1 MEIKIGK
8 VEVLVTN
15 NGTPKAIVY
24 PEGADFNNVAEG
36 VELIGENDVLFLSTR
51 KQGETIA
58 ITEKGKWKNVVI
70 PNEYIQALN
79 SPSYERVK
87 MLFKRTVSGI
97 NKAINGTRTPLDLD
111 TAKILI
117 TDNVELFTKVQDYI
131 VTVLK
136 NTDTE
141 FATALVKDLKSS
153 DTQARY
159 KAWEVV
165 GSLTSRNISE
175 ISKDYK
181 IVNDLEEPKT
191 KGVSKKSKDKQ
202 DT

>member
-1 MEIKIGK
+1 MEVKIGK

-36 VELIGENDVLFLSTR
+36 IELIGENDVLYLSTR
-51 KQGETIA
+51 KQGEIVS

-70 PNEYIQALN
+70 PNEYVQALN

-87 MLFKRTVSGI
+87 ALFKRTVSGI

-136 NTDTE
+136 NVDTE
-141 FATALVKDLKSS
+141 FATTVVKDLKSS
-153 DTQARY
+153 DVQAKY
-159 KAWEVV
+159 KAWEIV
-165 GSLTSRNISE
+165 GNLTHKNIGE

-181 IVNDLEEPKT
+181 IVNDLEEPKPKNGT
-191 KGVSKKSKDKQ
+191 TKKSKVN
-202 DT
+202 

>member
-1 MEIKIGK
+1 MEVKIGK

-36 VELIGENDVLFLSTR
+36 IELIGENDVLYLSTR
-51 KQGETIA
+51 KQGEVVS

-70 PNEYIQALN
+70 PNEYVQALN

-87 MLFKRTVSGI
+87 TLFKRTVSGI

-136 NTDTE
+136 NVDTE
-141 FATALVKDLKSS
+141 FATTVVKDLKSS
-153 DTQARY
+153 DVQAKY
-159 KAWEVV
+159 KAWEIV
-165 GSLTSRNISE
+165 GNLTHRNIGE

-181 IVNDLEEPKT
+181 IVNDLEEPKPKNGT
-191 KGVSKKSKDKQ
+191 TKKSKAN
-202 DT
+202 

>member
-1 MEIKIGK
+1 MEVKIGK

-36 VELIGENDVLFLSTR
+36 IELIGENDVLYLSTR
-51 KQGETIA
+51 KQGEVVS

-70 PNEYIQALN
+70 PNEYVQALN

-87 MLFKRTVSGI
+87 TLFKRTVSGI

-136 NTDTE
+136 NVDTE
-141 FATALVKDLKSS
+141 FATTVVKDLKSS
-153 DTQARY
+153 DIQAKY
-159 KAWEVV
+159 KAWEIV
-165 GSLTSRNISE
+165 GNLTHRNIGE

-181 IVNDLEEPKT
+181 IVNDLEEPKPKNGT
-191 KGVSKKSKDKQ
+191 TKKSKAN
-202 DT
+202 

>member
-1 MEIKIGK
+1 MEVKIGK

-36 VELIGENDVLFLSTR
+36 IELIGENDVLYLSTR
-51 KQGETIA
+51 KQGEVVS

-70 PNEYIQALN
+70 PNEYVQALN

-87 MLFKRTVSGI
+87 TLFKRTVSGI

-136 NTDTE
+136 NVDTE
-141 FATALVKDLKSS
+141 FATTVVKDLKSS
-153 DTQARY
+153 DVQAKY
-159 KAWEVV
+159 KAWEIV
-165 GSLTSRNISE
+165 GNLTHKNIGE

-181 IVNDLEEPKT
+181 IVNDLEEPKPKNGT
-191 KGVSKKSKDKQ
+191 TKKSKAN
-202 DT
+202 

>member
-1 MEIKIGK
+1 MEVKIGK

-36 VELIGENDVLFLSTR
+36 IELIGENDVLYLSTR
-51 KQGETIA
+51 KQGEVVS

-87 MLFKRTVSGI
+87 TLFKRTVSGI

-136 NTDTE
+136 NVDTE
-141 FATALVKDLKSS
+141 FATTVVKDLKSS
-153 DTQARY
+153 DVQAKY
-159 KAWEVV
+159 KAWEIV
-165 GSLTSRNISE
+165 GNLTHKNIGE

-181 IVNDLEEPKT
+181 IVNDLEEPKPKNGT
-191 KGVSKKSKDKQ
+191 TKKSKAN
-202 DT
+202 

>member
-1 MEIKIGK
+1 MEVKIGK

-36 VELIGENDVLFLSTR
+36 IELIGENDVLYLSTR
-51 KQGETIA
+51 KQGEVVS

-70 PNEYIQALN
+70 PNEYVQALN

-87 MLFKRTVSGI
+87 TLFKRTVSGI

-136 NTDTE
+136 NVDTE
-141 FATALVKDLKSS
+141 FATTVVKDLKSS
-153 DTQARY
+153 DIQAKY
-159 KAWEVV
+159 KAWEIV
-165 GSLTSRNISE
+165 GNLTHKNIGE

-181 IVNDLEEPKT
+181 IVNDLEEPKPKNGT
-191 KGVSKKSKDKQ
+191 TKKSKAN
-202 DT
+202 

>member
-1 MEIKIGK
+1 MEVKIGK

-24 PEGADFNNVAEG
+24 PEGADFSNVAEG
-36 VELIGENDVLFLSTR
+36 IELIGENDVLYLSTR
-51 KQGETIA
+51 KQGETVA

-70 PNEYIQALN
+70 PNEYVQALN
-79 SPSYERVK
+79 SPQYDRIK

-97 NKAINGTRTPLDLD
+97 NKAINGTRTELDLD

-117 TDNVELFTKVQDYI
+117 TDNIEVFNKVQDYI

-141 FATALVKDLKSS
+141 FAKTVVNDIKSD
-153 DTQARY
+153 DTQAKY
-159 KAWEVV
+159 KAWEIV
-165 GSLTSRNISE
+165 GNLAHRNIGE
-175 ISKDYK
+175 ISKEYK
-181 IVNDLEEPKT
+181 IINDLEEPKQ
-191 KGVSKKSKDKQ
+191 KNGAKSKKSS
-202 DT
+202 

>member
-1 MEIKIGK
+1 MEVKIGK

-24 PEGADFNNVAEG
+24 PEGTDFNNVAEG
-36 VELIGENDVLFLSTR
+36 IELIGENDVLYLSTR
-51 KQGETIA
+51 KQGEVVS

-70 PNEYIQALN
+70 PNEYVQALN

-87 MLFKRTVSGI
+87 TLFKRTVSGI
-97 NKAINGTRTPLDLD
+97 NKAINGTRTSLDLD

-136 NTDTE
+136 NIDTE
-141 FATALVKDLKSS
+141 FATTVVKDLKSS
-153 DTQARY
+153 DVQAKY
-159 KAWEVV
+159 KAWEIV
-165 GSLTSRNISE
+165 GNLTHKNIGE

-181 IVNDLEEPKT
+181 IVNDLEEPKPKNGT
-191 KGVSKKSKDKQ
+191 TKKSKAN
-202 DT
+202 